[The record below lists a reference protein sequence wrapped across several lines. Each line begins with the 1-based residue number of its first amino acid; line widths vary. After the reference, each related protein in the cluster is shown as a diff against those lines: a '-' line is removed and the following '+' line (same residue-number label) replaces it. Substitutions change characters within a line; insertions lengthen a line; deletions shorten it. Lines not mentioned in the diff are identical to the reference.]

1 MSTTR
6 LFETDYAD
14 YSALIENAPENTGVE
29 APAGVA
35 FLSLDGAASE
45 LDGGVFKFATNLAGS
60 FLL

>member
-1 MSTTR
+1 